1 MNALIQLQVTLQ
13 LHSVHVHY
21 KWELCVSV
29 VRLCLS
35 HTVCHSGKFSIKTV
49 VHSVFLT
56 VSINLFNSNPSLN
69 LKLSV
74 YRGHIFII
82 ICTVTPEVLKMAC
95 QADASDVLKFVTHQT
110 LYS

>member
-13 LHSVHVHY
+13 LQSVHVHV
-21 KWELCVSV
+21 CVCSETV
-29 VRLCLS
+29 FVT
-35 HTVCHSGKFSIKTV
+35 HTVCHSGTFFIKTV

-56 VSINLFNSNPSLN
+56 VSINLVNSNSSLN

-74 YRGHIFII
+74 CRGDIFII

-95 QADASDVLKFVTHQT
+95 QADASDVLKFVTQT

>member
-1 MNALIQLQVTLQ
+1 MGIV
-13 LHSVHVHY
+13 
-21 KWELCVSV
+21 CVSSETV
-29 VRLCLS
+29 FVT

-56 VSINLFNSNPSLN
+56 VSINLFNSNSSLN

-74 YRGHIFII
+74 YGGHIFII

>member
-1 MNALIQLQVTLQ
+1 MGIV
-13 LHSVHVHY
+13 
-21 KWELCVSV
+21 CVSSETV
-29 VRLCLS
+29 FVT

-56 VSINLFNSNPSLN
+56 VSINLFNSNSSLN

-82 ICTVTPEVLKMAC
+82 ICTVTPKNGMPSRCLGCFEIC
-95 QADASDVLKFVTHQT
+95 HTSNT
-110 LYS
+110 LQLGKPTQLALS

>member
-1 MNALIQLQVTLQ
+1 MNALIHLQVTLQ
-13 LHSVHVHY
+13 LESVHV
-21 KWELCVSV
+21 CVSSEIV
-29 VRLCLS
+29 FVT
-35 HTVCHSGKFSIKTV
+35 HTVCHSGTFSIKTV

-56 VSINLFNSNPSLN
+56 VSINLFNSNSSLN

-74 YRGHIFII
+74 CRGHIFII

-95 QADASDVLKFVTHQT
+95 QADASDVLKFVTQT